1 MVAIITGDIVRSR
14 MGNPDIW
21 LPELTAALSAYADK
35 FDIFRGDSFQAEI
48 PVNKVLESV
57 FYIKAT
63 LISIQLDARI
73 GIGIGQKDNQAEHLK
88 HTFGSAL
95 VYSGEAFDE
104 LKKET
109 VFFRSADAELD
120 ALCNTVLPLLTEISS
135 RWTSNIAATVKSAL
149 MNEEIN
155 QVDLAK
161 LLGKKHQSQI
171 STELQKA
178 GFSKMQR
185 ALNYCTKNMLKL

>member
-1 MVAIITGDIVRSR
+1 MIAIITGDIVKSR
-14 MGNPDIW
+14 TGDPNVW
-21 LPELTAALSAYADK
+21 LPELQTALSVYTDK

-48 PVNKVLESV
+48 SVDKVLEAT
-57 FYIKAT
+57 FYIKAS
-63 LISIQLDARI
+63 LIAIQLDARI
-73 GIGIGQKDNQAEHLK
+73 GIGLGQKDNQAAHLK

-109 VFFRSADAELD
+109 VFLRTANPDIDE
-120 ALCNTVLPLLTEISS
+120 LCNTILPLITEISN
-135 RWTSNIAATVKSAL
+135 RWTPNIAATVKSAL
-149 MNEEIN
+149 VNEEIN

-161 LLGKKHQSQI
+161 LLGKKYQSQV

-185 ALNYCTKNMLKL
+185 ALNYCTHKMLRL